1 MSKHQR
7 LHVHALCIVCTLFVI
22 GARPRSLAHAQ
33 SSGGSKAAAEALF
46 DDGRK
51 LMTAG
56 KYAQACAKF
65 EASQALDP
73 GVGTSLN
80 LADCYEKVGRTAS
93 AWAQFRET
101 ISAARRAGSN
111 ERERIARERSDAL
124 EPKLSYL
131 TIITWKGQ
139 DVTVSRDGQELDGAV
154 LSTPIPVDPGTHAI
168 AASAPG
174 KRAWTTDVTVRD
186 NADRVSVSV
195 PILADEPKPLEAS
208 AATEAPAPPPTA
220 AEGATPRRETTHGG
234 ATQRTIGIVAGAVGV
249 AGIATG
255 TVFGI
260 KAASTWSDAK
270 SNCNPYPYCGA
281 NGKKLSEEAADS
293 GTIATVAF
301 IAGGVAL
308 AAGVVLWLAA
318 PNDTSE
324 RGLALGVGPG
334 ALDVHGRF

>member
-1 MSKHQR
+1 VIVLFMS
-7 LHVHALCIVCTLFVI
+7 ALV
-22 GARPRSLAHAQ
+22 HAQ
-33 SSGGSKAAAEALF
+33 SGGDSKAAAEALF

-51 LMTAG
+51 LMSAS

-80 LADCYEKVGRTAS
+80 LADCYEKMGRSAS

-101 ISAARRAGSN
+101 ISAARRAGSS

-139 DVTVSRDGQELDGAV
+139 DVTVSRDGQALDAAV

-195 PILADEPKPLEAS
+195 PILADEPKPLQPS
-208 AATEAPAPPPTA
+208 ARNEAPVPPPTA
-220 AEGATPRRETTHGG
+220 AEADARSESRARGA
-234 ATQRTIGIVAGAVGV
+234 QRTIGIVAGAVGV

-270 SNCNPYPYCGA
+270 SKCNPYPYCGA
-281 NGKKLSEEAADS
+281 NGKKLADEAADS
-293 GTIATVAF
+293 GTIATIAF
-301 IAGGVAL
+301 IAGGVSL
-308 AAGVVLWLAA
+308 AAGVVLWLTA
-318 PNDTSE
+318 PSDTSE
-324 RGLALGVGPG
+324 RGVALGVGPG

>member
-1 MSKHQR
+1 MPKHQR
-7 LHVHALCIVCTLFVI
+7 FHRYALCILSMLLMSS
-22 GARPRSLAHAQ
+22 RAHAQ
-33 SSGGSKAAAEALF
+33 SSGDSKAAAEALF
-46 DDGRK
+46 DDARK
-51 LMTAG
+51 LMTTG
-56 KYAQACAKF
+56 KYAQACAKL

-80 LADCYEKVGRTAS
+80 LADCYEKMGRTAS

-101 ISAARRAGSN
+101 MSAARRAGSS
-111 ERERIARERSDAL
+111 ERERIARQRSEAL

-139 DVTVSRDGQELDGAV
+139 DVTVSRDGQAVDAAV

-195 PILADEPKPLEAS
+195 PILADEPQPIEPS
-208 AATEAPAPPPTA
+208 AQTEAPAPPPTA
-220 AEGATPRRETTHGG
+220 AELPSRPPSHAG
-234 ATQRTIGIVAGAVGV
+234 ATQRTIGIAAGAVGV

-270 SNCNPYPYCGA
+270 SKCNPYPYCGA
-281 NGKKLSEEAADS
+281 NGKKLSDEAADS

-308 AAGVVLWLAA
+308 ATGVVLWLTA

-324 RGLALGVGPG
+324 REVAWGVGPG
-334 ALDVHGRF
+334 AIDVHGRF

>member
-7 LHVHALCIVCTLFVI
+7 FHVFFVLCVQALCTSFMLGRCT
-22 GARPRSLAHAQ
+22 LAHAQ

-56 KYAQACAKF
+56 KYPQACAKF

-80 LADCYEKVGRTAS
+80 LADCYEKMGRTAS

-101 ISAARRAGSN
+101 MSAARRAGSS
-111 ERERIARERSDAL
+111 ERERIARERSEAL

-139 DVTVSRDGQELDGAV
+139 DVTVSRDGQALDAAV

-195 PILADEPKPLEAS
+195 PILADEPKLLEAN

-220 AEGATPRRETTHGG
+220 AEAATALASHAG

-255 TVFGI
+255 IVFGI

-270 SNCNPYPYCGA
+270 SKCNPYPYCGA
-281 NGKKLSEEAADS
+281 NGKKLSDEAANS

-308 AAGVVLWLAA
+308 AAGVVLWLTA
-318 PNDTSE
+318 PTDTNE
-324 RGLALGVGPG
+324 RGVALGVGPG